1 MTRFISNLLRWRVSV
16 LVIVALI
23 TVASVLLVV
32 ERAVIG
38 NSLGELFLGEDP
50 NYPTYREDIRTF
62 ISDEVIIVALENV
75 DALDPDTLTRLE
87 NAILTIKAIDEP
99 CPSDAPSPAAK
110 PTIATDDFEE
120 DDDETQEASF
130 APGRCPLIK
139 RVDSV
144 LSAQQIQMVIDEFGE
159 RTLVVRS
166 FADEARTNPDQKA
179 ELLRALR
186 ADQWAGE
193 GALISNNGQHI
204 AVVFE
209 IMPSEHRSAEF
220 GPVLLDDIEAALAD
234 AGFPVEEQH
243 VVGFIAI
250 LSEALDTTNHTLE
263 TIFPFCAL
271 VLLIVVYLMFRRMWP
286 VLLSVGVSL
295 IAVAWTLGFSV
306 LIDPKISI
314 MHSMVPAVVLIV
326 GFSDVI
332 HLCSAYLIELGRTET
347 KGEALIASC
356 MDVGQAC
363 IYTSLTT
370 FVGFLGLS
378 FIPTPMF
385 RLLGVILGFGVGIAL
400 LLAITLVPIAF
411 SMMRTPK
418 PWRVGI
424 TGHVQQRVD
433 VVMNWVKCITMTRP
447 WLVIGVSVGVLA
459 FSAYGISQLQIEA
472 ALTDNFDKESRV
484 QRDADFFNE
493 HFVAA
498 NVVNIF
504 LETDQNKGLLDP
516 ALVARIHSLQRKAES
531 LGNVERVR
539 SYVDLLAVIHDELTK
554 GLDDTNTLPTT
565 RNQIAEYMLLFEDK
579 GGEGIDRL
587 LDVDRKKALVSVRVT
602 KEGARASRITGDEV
616 SALLQD
622 GVDDAIQVRATGVI
636 YLLGGWLDEIIAGQA
651 RGLGVIFLIIAL
663 MMAIGLRSVRI
674 GLLSMIPNAL
684 PLLVLG
690 GVLGVTYDEV
700 DSDTLFLAMLA
711 IGVGVDDTIHFL
723 MRFRIESERS
733 ANQILA
739 LERTFE
745 FAGRAIVMTTV
756 TLALG
761 FAPFALSGYF
771 SIWILGVY
779 LPLTL
784 VVALLADLFLIPAM
798 AQVGLIRFRPPTAN
812 PRDETPSPDVRATR

>member
-1 MTRFISNLLRWRVSV
+1 MTRFISILLRWRISV
-16 LVIVALI
+16 LVLVSLI
-23 TVASVLLVV
+23 TMACVTLVV
-32 ERAVIG
+32 QRAVLG

-50 NYPTYREDIRTF
+50 NYPIYRQDIRTF
-62 ISDEVIIVALENV
+62 ISDEVIIVALE
-75 DALDPDTLTRLE
+75 DLDTLDPDTLTRLE
-87 NAILTIKAIDEP
+87 KAVLTIKAIDEA
-99 CPSDAPSPAAK
+99 CPPDAQEPAAK
-110 PTIATDDFEE
+110 RSIEMDDFEE
-120 DDDETQEASF
+120 DEEEAQEVAF
-130 APGRCPLIK
+130 EPGRCPLVK

-144 LSAQQIQMVIDEFGE
+144 LNAQQIQMVVDEFGE

-166 FADEARTNPDQKA
+166 FADEARAHPNQKA
-179 ELLRALR
+179 ELLQALR
-186 ADQWAGE
+186 ADPWVGE
-193 GALISNNGQHI
+193 GSLISTNGQHG
-204 AVVFE
+204 VVVIE

-220 GPVLLDDIEAALAD
+220 GPLLLDDIETALVRE
-234 AGFPVEEQH
+234 GFPVEQQH

-286 VLLSVGVSL
+286 VLLSLGVSL

-332 HLCSAYLIELGRTET
+332 HLCSAYLIELGRTKT
-347 KGEALIASC
+347 KHEALLSSC

-418 PWRVGI
+418 PWRVGV
-424 TGHVQQRVD
+424 TGKVQQYVD
-433 VVMNWVKCITMTRP
+433 VAMKWVMRTTTEQP
-447 WLVIGVSVGVLA
+447 WLIIAISVFVLA
-459 FSAYGISQLQIEA
+459 GSAVGISQIQIEA
-472 ALTDNFDKESRV
+472 NLTDNFHKESQV
-484 QRDADFFNE
+484 QKDADFFNE
-493 HFVAA
+493 HFVSSH
-498 NVVNIF
+498 VVNVF
-504 LETDQNKGLLDP
+504 LKTEDHEGLLDP
-516 ALVARIHSLQRKAES
+516 KLVAQIHALERKAET
-531 LGNVERVR
+531 LDNVERVR
-539 SYVDLLAVIHDELTK
+539 SYVDLLAHIHDELTK
-554 GLDDTNTLPTT
+554 GLDDNSTLPST
-565 RNQIAEYMLLFEDK
+565 RKQIAESMLLFEDK

-587 LDVDRKKALVSVRVT
+587 LDFDRKKALISVRLT
-602 KEGARASRITGDEV
+602 KEGARSSRITGDEV
-616 SALLQD
+616 TALLQD
-622 GVDDAIQVRATGVI
+622 ELGDSVEVRATSVI
-636 YLLGGWLDEIIAGQA
+636 YLLGGWLDEIIAGQS
-651 RGLGVIFLIIAL
+651 RGLGVIFLIIAV

-690 GVLGVTYDEV
+690 GVLGLSYDEV
-700 DSDTLFLAMLA
+700 DSDALFLAMLA

-723 MRFRIESERS
+723 MRYRIESERS
-733 ANQILA
+733 TDPNHA

-745 FAGRAIVMTTV
+745 FAGRAIVMTTI

-761 FAPFALSGYF
+761 FAPFALSDYF

-798 AQVGLIRFRPPTAN
+798 AQVGLIRFRSPTA
-812 PRDETPSPDVRATR
+812 SPKDGRSTL